1 MRRIDITPS
10 PRILRMLGQ
19 INFSAF
25 QCICELIDNS
35 LDSFDERDY
44 SSKVLEI
51 NNSKLAVSS
60 NEEIRI
66 KIPKL
71 NSDFEANSIIV
82 QDNGKGM
89 DDEQL
94 ENSLKAGFSSNNPV
108 DKMGLFGM
116 GFNIATARLG
126 EKTEI
131 FTTRKEDNFIYKV
144 SIDFRELERS
154 GNFIREVEVLK
165 KDTDERYE
173 HGTKIVISKLNRE
186 HVKPLRQK
194 TNILRQLGKTYG
206 RILRKKG
213 INLIYEDSKCTPF
226 MHCTWNATRTGK
238 DNVPTVIKIDE
249 VLDEKKYCNT
259 CWTWLFNTDIVCPS
273 CGKKDNLSSRERR
286 IKGWIGLQRFFSE
299 DHYGFDLIRNGRVI
313 RSLEKDLFYWIDENG
328 QRMKEYPIDG
338 FQAMGRFVGELEIDF
353 VQVTHQKDSF
363 ETSSIDWQDF
373 VRIIRGQGPI
383 QPMVAK
389 RHKFEQNKSPLA
401 RLFGAYRA
409 MKAGKANF
417 VPAREDGKALIRD
430 SVITDYKT
438 RFFENETAYITDEK
452 WWELIVR
459 NESPNLPS
467 NPLISNNTQ
476 TGGNP
481 FSNIAG
487 TSQTQI
493 TQIEVIEDK
502 TNELFELDEN
512 LSGTYS
518 IDIFKNVQIKV
529 EAERAKSGTHERGF
543 TVSPEGLLLIFKYW
557 PNSKIFEETF
567 LRPEDLLV
575 NELAFSFFQ
584 NVDLNL
590 AEAPLSITERSLKKK
605 YFPYLHPEIRQI
617 DEQIQALVRNMKD
630 HLKEAVRKI
639 DNFDISL
646 LSENSINQ
654 VIHRISQTN
663 LIPQHEIQ
671 EALSKGKFIEFADLK
686 VMVEIFKNYPSTL
699 FDGIFFRFSINFDN
713 LNQTISKN
721 LIKDALI
728 NFEDIIWWQENGNN
742 PSTELIWKGKSRRV
756 IGSLEVLE
764 GYK

>member
-1 MRRIDITPS
+1 MTKS
-10 PRILRMLGQ
+10 K
-19 INFSAF
+19 SAVLVE
-25 QCICELIDNS
+25 I
-35 LDSFDERDY
+35 
-44 SSKVLEI
+44 KKPLEI
-51 NNSKLAVSS
+51 I
-60 NEEIRI
+60 EIE
-66 KIPKL
+66 IPKL
-71 NSDFEANSIIV
+71 NSDFESNSIIV
-82 QDNGKGM
+82 QDNGRGM

-226 MHCTWNATRTGK
+226 MHCTWNGTRTGK

-286 IKGWIGLQRFFSE
+286 VKGWIGLQRFFSE

-313 RSLEKDLFYWIDENG
+313 KHFDKDLFSWNDPISG
-328 QRMKEYPIDG
+328 KTRKEYPVDG
-338 FQAMGRFVGELEIDF
+338 FSNKGRFVGEIEIDF

-401 RLFGAYRA
+401 TLFSAYRT

-438 RFFENETAYITDEK
+438 RFFENETPYITDEK
-452 WWELIVR
+452 WWQLLVR
-459 NESPNLPS
+459 NESPNLPANS
-467 NPLISNNTQ
+467 PTSTNNQ

-481 FSNIAG
+481 FTNING

-493 TQIEVIEDK
+493 THVEEIQDK
-502 TNELFELDEN
+502 KNELFEVI
-512 LSGTYS
+512 S
-518 IDIFKNVQIKV
+518 IPF
-529 EAERAKSGTHERGF
+529 
-543 TVSPEGLLLIFKYW
+543 
-557 PNSKIFEETF
+557 
-567 LRPEDLLV
+567 
-575 NELAFSFFQ
+575 
-584 NVDLNL
+584 
-590 AEAPLSITERSLKKK
+590 
-605 YFPYLHPEIRQI
+605 
-617 DEQIQALVRNMKD
+617 
-630 HLKEAVRKI
+630 
-639 DNFDISL
+639 
-646 LSENSINQ
+646 
-654 VIHRISQTN
+654 
-663 LIPQHEIQ
+663 
-671 EALSKGKFIEFADLK
+671 
-686 VMVEIFKNYPSTL
+686 
-699 FDGIFFRFSINFDN
+699 
-713 LNQTISKN
+713 
-721 LIKDALI
+721 
-728 NFEDIIWWQENGNN
+728 
-742 PSTELIWKGKSRRV
+742 
-756 IGSLEVLE
+756 
-764 GYK
+764 